1 MTKLRQRPRNNKLL
15 KSNHCNP
22 RTRSSM
28 KHLGNLQKSNT
39 GTNASTG
46 GENLNFNSDNQK
58 PSLKENENICID
70 NSYNDQLS
78 DDSVTQQ
85 PDGDIIILDSQHT
98 ANKTQVISTEL
109 YWYSTCPHG
118 RMHDRA
124 MIQCSICMKWF
135 HAVCTDVASKAAFWN
150 CNNCRILPET
160 VDTLRQQIIEVH
172 DILSNM
178 VQKYTE
184 LFQNITELSL
194 TNSQLKNEVKTL
206 KKQNHQL
213 RVHQYNRMTASDSS
227 SSSDSSSCS
236 KNEGNAVSRTPHCS
250 PIKTGKPIV
259 HHLQHPQHITGH
271 VQVPNPRLQCS
282 AAPW

>member
-1 MTKLRQRPRNNKLL
+1 
-15 KSNHCNP
+15 
-22 RTRSSM
+22 
-28 KHLGNLQKSNT
+28 
-39 GTNASTG
+39 
-46 GENLNFNSDNQK
+46 
-58 PSLKENENICID
+58 
-70 NSYNDQLS
+70 
-78 DDSVTQQ
+78 
-85 PDGDIIILDSQHT
+85 
-98 ANKTQVISTEL
+98 
-109 YWYSTCPHG
+109 
-118 RMHDRA
+118 MHDRA
-124 MIQCSICMKWF
+124 MIQCSICMKSF
-135 HAVCTDVASKAAFWN
+135 HAVCTDVASKAAFWY

-271 VQVPNPRLQCS
+271 VQVPNPRLQCL